1 MVYNVHKKADLKRTV
16 LSRLMEEG
24 SIATTIGKDKENV
37 LAHTTI
43 EQKLTKSKRKCMI
56 FIKEIT

>member
-1 MVYNVHKKADLKRTV
+1 
-16 LSRLMEEG
+16 MEEG

-37 LAHTTI
+37 LAHTTT